1 MRLLIIL
8 ALCLSSVACGRQL
21 MIGRDGVI
29 RVVVE
34 GDQIVFDEPILFATN
49 SDEILPESFPLID
62 KIAETMVE
70 HSEVASATIEGH
82 TDDTG
87 SSEHNHELSQRRA
100 ASVVEALRS
109 RNVTTPLV
117 AAGIG
122 EDRPLCSDD
131 TDACHQR
138 NRRVEIHIQTR

>member
-1 MRLLIIL
+1 MR
-8 ALCLSSVACGRQL
+8 GRL
-21 MIGRDGVI
+21 VVGPNGVI

-34 GDQIVFDEPILFATN
+34 GDQIVFDDPILFATD

-70 HSEVASATIEGH
+70 HSEIRSATIEGH

-100 ASVVEALRS
+100 AAVVEALRS
-109 RNVTTPLV
+109 RSVTTPLV

-122 EDRPLCSDD
+122 EDRPLCTDD
-131 TDACHQR
+131 NDACHQR
-138 NRRVEIHIQTR
+138 NRRVEIHIIQTL

>member
-1 MRLLIIL
+1 MRLFLLL
-8 ALCLSSVACGRQL
+8 ALCLSFACG
-21 MIGRDGVI
+21 GRIVVGPNGVI

-70 HSEVASATIEGH
+70 HSEVRSATIEGH

-87 SSEHNHELSQRRA
+87 SSAHNHELSQRRA
-100 ASVVEALRS
+100 AAVVEALRS

-122 EDRPLCSDD
+122 EDRPLCTDD
-131 TDACHQR
+131 SDACHQR
-138 NRRVEIHIQTR
+138 NRRVEIHIIQTL